1 MKKIEV
7 FDGCSLHDQPVE
19 YSTGAAK
26 CILSGDKASA
36 GKRIVLDENLLSR
49 HLMLLGGIG
58 TGKTNV
64 INMLLRQLIANL
76 TKDDVVII
84 FDSKGE
90 FRRDFYR
97 PGDVVISNDSYA
109 TGPNGADYWNIYN
122 EIERD
127 EHMEE
132 NINEIATAIFRDKIE
147 HSSQP
152 FFPNAG
158 RDIFFAVLNHFIQNG
173 NEALC
178 NNEHLRAFLDSSPS
192 STIRKLLNMREE
204 TRAMVSYIYND
215 DSGQTQ
221 GVISELQQAIREI
234 FIGNFRR
241 KGSLSLRQLVRA
253 KGGRCVFIEYDLG
266 IGATL
271 APIYSLM
278 FDLAIKEALSR
289 GKSEGNVYFITDEF
303 SLLPNLKHI
312 DDAVNFGRSL
322 GIKFLI
328 GFQNIEQIVDIYGES
343 RANSL
348 LSGFLT
354 QIFFRCND
362 PASRRYIQD
371 TFGVNRKKEIYM
383 ASVQGRGIVE
393 QIRDAHV
400 VEDWDISHLGLG
412 EAIVGL
418 PGAEPFRFRFAKD
431 G

>member
-7 FDGCSLHDQPVE
+7 FDGCELHTSPVSYPVGE
-19 YSTGAAK
+19 TK
-26 CILSGDKASA
+26 CRLLGSGASA
-36 GKRIVLDENLLSR
+36 GKSVELDENLLSR
-49 HLMLLGGIG
+49 HIMLLGGIG
-58 TGKTNV
+58 TGKTNA
-64 INMLLRQLIANL
+64 INMVLNQLMKNL
-76 TKDDVVII
+76 TGNDVVII

-90 FRRDFYR
+90 FYRDFYR
-97 PGDVVISNDSYA
+97 PGDVVISNDAHA
-109 TGPNGADYWNIYN
+109 TGPEGEDYWNIYN

-127 EHMEE
+127 GHMEE
-132 NINEIATAIFRDKIE
+132 NINEIATAIFRNKIE
-147 HSSQP
+147 HSNQP

-173 NEALC
+173 DPALC
-178 NNEHLRAFLDSSPS
+178 SNEHLRAFLDSAPTA
-192 STIRKLLNMREE
+192 TIRKLLNMRPE
-204 TRAMVSYIYND
+204 TRSMVSYIYD
-215 DSGQTQ
+215 DSSGQTQ
-221 GVISELQQAIREI
+221 GVISEMQQAIREI
-234 FIGNFRR
+234 FVGNFRK
-241 KGSLSLRQLVRA
+241 KGTLSLRQLVRA
-253 KGGRCVFIEYDLG
+253 KGGRRIFIEYDLG
-266 IGATL
+266 IGSTL

-278 FDLAIKEALSR
+278 FDLAIKEALCRS
-289 GKSEGNVYFITDEF
+289 KSEGSVYFITDEF

-328 GFQNIEQIVDIYGES
+328 GFQNIEQIVDLYGES

-354 QIFFRCND
+354 QIFFRCSD
-362 PASRRYIQD
+362 PASRKYIQD

-412 EAIVGL
+412 EAIIGL
-418 PGAEPFRFRFAKD
+418 PGAEPFRFQFARA
-431 G
+431 

>member
-1 MKKIEV
+1 MKRIEI
-7 FDGCSLHDQPVE
+7 FDGCQLHEQPVP
-19 YSTGAAK
+19 YATGPVK
-26 CILSGDKASA
+26 CVLNGAGPNEGQSIL
-36 GKRIVLDENLLSR
+36 LDENLLSR
-49 HLMLLGGIG
+49 HIMLLGGIG
-58 TGKTNV
+58 TGKTNT
-64 INMLLRQLIANL
+64 INMLLRQLLARV
-76 TKDDVVII
+76 TADDVVII
-84 FDSKGE
+84 FDSKG
-90 FRRDFYR
+90 DFYKEFYT
-97 PGDVVISNDSYA
+97 PGDVVISNDSHA
-109 TGPNGADYWNIYN
+109 TGPNGPDFWNIYN

-132 NINEIATAIFRDKIE
+132 NINEIATAIFRSKIE
-147 HSSQP
+147 HSNQP

-158 RDIFFAVLNHFIQNG
+158 RDIFSAVLGHFIKNG

-178 NNEHLRAFLDSSPS
+178 NNRHLREFLDKSPT
-192 STIRKLLNMREE
+192 STLRKMLNIRQE
-204 TRAMVSYIYND
+204 TRSMVSYIYD
-215 DSGQTQ
+215 DASGQTQ
-221 GVISELQQAIREI
+221 GVISEMQQAVREI
-234 FIGNFRR
+234 FIGNFR
-241 KGSLSLRQLVRA
+241 KEGSLSLRQLVRA

-266 IGATL
+266 IGSTL

-278 FDLAIKEALSR
+278 FDLAIKEALCR
-289 GKSEGNVYFITDEF
+289 QKSEGSVYFITDEF

-328 GFQNIEQIVDIYGES
+328 GYQNIEQLVDIYGQA

-354 QIFFRCND
+354 QIFFRCSD
-362 PASRRYIQD
+362 PASRKYIQD

-400 VEDWDISHLGLG
+400 VEDWDISGLGLG

-418 PGAEPFRFRFAKD
+418 PGAEPFRFRFAKA
-431 G
+431 

>member
-1 MKKIEV
+1 MKRIEI
-7 FDGCSLHDQPVE
+7 FDGCQLHEQPIP
-19 YSTGAAK
+19 YATGPVK
-26 CILSGDKASA
+26 CVLNGAGPNEGQSIL
-36 GKRIVLDENLLSR
+36 LDENLLSR
-49 HLMLLGGIG
+49 HIMLLGGIG
-58 TGKTNV
+58 TGKTNT
-64 INMLLRQLIANL
+64 INMLLRQLLARV
-76 TKDDVVII
+76 TADDVVII
-84 FDSKGE
+84 FDSKG
-90 FRRDFYR
+90 DFYKEFYT
-97 PGDVVISNDSYA
+97 PGDVVISNDSHA
-109 TGPNGADYWNIYN
+109 TGPNGPDFWNIYN

-132 NINEIATAIFRDKIE
+132 NINEIATAIFRSKIE
-147 HSSQP
+147 HSNQP

-158 RDIFFAVLNHFIQNG
+158 RDIFSAVLGHFIKNG

-178 NNEHLRAFLDSSPS
+178 NNQHLREFLDKSPT
-192 STIRKLLNMREE
+192 STLRKMLNMRQE
-204 TRAMVSYIYND
+204 TRSMVSYIYD
-215 DSGQTQ
+215 DASGQTQ
-221 GVISELQQAIREI
+221 GVISEMQQAVREI
-234 FIGNFRR
+234 FIGNFR
-241 KGSLSLRQLVRA
+241 KEGSLSLRQLVRA

-266 IGATL
+266 IGSTL

-278 FDLAIKEALSR
+278 FDLAIKEALCR
-289 GKSEGNVYFITDEF
+289 QKSEGSVYFITDEF

-328 GFQNIEQIVDIYGES
+328 GYQNIEQLVDIYGQA

-354 QIFFRCND
+354 QIFFRCGD
-362 PASRRYIQD
+362 PASRKYIQD

-400 VEDWDISHLGLG
+400 VEDWGISGLGLG

-418 PGAEPFRFRFAKD
+418 PGAEPFRFRFAKA
-431 G
+431 

>member
-1 MKKIEV
+1 MKRIEI
-7 FDGCSLHDQPVE
+7 FDGCQLHEQPVP
-19 YSTGAAK
+19 YAIGPVKCVLNGAGPNEGQS
-26 CILSGDKASA
+26 IL
-36 GKRIVLDENLLSR
+36 LDENLLSR
-49 HLMLLGGIG
+49 HIMLLGGIG
-58 TGKTNV
+58 TGKTNT
-64 INMLLRQLIANL
+64 INMLLRQLLARV
-76 TKDDVVII
+76 TADDVVII
-84 FDSKGE
+84 FDSKG
-90 FRRDFYR
+90 DFYKEFYT
-97 PGDVVISNDSYA
+97 PGDVVISNDSHA
-109 TGPNGADYWNIYN
+109 TGPNGPDFWNIYN

-132 NINEIATAIFRDKIE
+132 NINEIATAIFRSKIE
-147 HSSQP
+147 HSNQP

-158 RDIFFAVLNHFIQNG
+158 RDIFSAVLGHFIKNG

-178 NNEHLRAFLDSSPS
+178 NNRHLREFLDKSPT
-192 STIRKLLNMREE
+192 STLRKMLNMRQE
-204 TRAMVSYIYND
+204 TRSMVSYIYD
-215 DSGQTQ
+215 DASGQTQ
-221 GVISELQQAIREI
+221 GVISEMQQAVREI
-234 FIGNFRR
+234 FIGNFR
-241 KGSLSLRQLVRA
+241 KEGSLSLRQLVRA

-266 IGATL
+266 IGSTL

-278 FDLAIKEALSR
+278 FDLAIKEALCR
-289 GKSEGNVYFITDEF
+289 QKSEGSVYFITDEF

-328 GFQNIEQIVDIYGES
+328 GYQNIEQLVDIYGQA

-354 QIFFRCND
+354 QIFFRCSD
-362 PASRRYIQD
+362 PASRKYIQD

-400 VEDWDISHLGLG
+400 VEDWDISGLGLG

-418 PGAEPFRFRFAKD
+418 PGAEPFRFRFAKA
-431 G
+431 

>member
-1 MKKIEV
+1 MKKIEI
-7 FDGCSLHDQPVE
+7 FDGCQLHEQPVP
-19 YSTGAAK
+19 YATGPVK
-26 CILSGDKASA
+26 CVLNGAGPNEGQSIL
-36 GKRIVLDENLLSR
+36 LDENLLSR
-49 HLMLLGGIG
+49 HIMLLGGIG
-58 TGKTNV
+58 TGKTNT
-64 INMLLRQLIANL
+64 INMLLRQLLARV
-76 TKDDVVII
+76 TADDVVII
-84 FDSKGE
+84 FDSKG
-90 FRRDFYR
+90 DFYKEFYT
-97 PGDVVISNDSYA
+97 PGDVVISNDSHA
-109 TGPNGADYWNIYN
+109 TGPNGPDFWNIYN

-132 NINEIATAIFRDKIE
+132 NINEIATAIFRSKIE
-147 HSSQP
+147 HSNQP

-158 RDIFFAVLNHFIQNG
+158 RDIFSAVLGHFIKNG

-178 NNEHLRAFLDSSPS
+178 NNRHLREFLDKSPT
-192 STIRKLLNMREE
+192 STLRKMLNMRQE
-204 TRAMVSYIYND
+204 TRSMVSYIYD
-215 DSGQTQ
+215 DASGQTQ
-221 GVISELQQAIREI
+221 GVISEMQQAVREI
-234 FIGNFRR
+234 FIGNFR
-241 KGSLSLRQLVRA
+241 KEGSLSLRQLVRA

-266 IGATL
+266 IGSTL

-278 FDLAIKEALSR
+278 FDLAIKEALCR
-289 GKSEGNVYFITDEF
+289 QKSEGSVYFITDEF

-328 GFQNIEQIVDIYGES
+328 GYQNIEQLVDIYGQA

-354 QIFFRCND
+354 QIFFRCSD
-362 PASRRYIQD
+362 PASRKYIQD

-400 VEDWDISHLGLG
+400 VEDWDISGLGLG

-418 PGAEPFRFRFAKD
+418 PGAEPFRFRFAKA
-431 G
+431 

>member
-1 MKKIEV
+1 MKRIEI
-7 FDGCSLHDQPVE
+7 FDGCQLHEQPVP
-19 YSTGAAK
+19 YATGPVK
-26 CILSGDKASA
+26 CVLNGAGPNEGQSIL
-36 GKRIVLDENLLSR
+36 LDENLLSR
-49 HLMLLGGIG
+49 HIMLLGGIG
-58 TGKTNV
+58 TGKTNT
-64 INMLLRQLIANL
+64 INMLLRQLLARV
-76 TKDDVVII
+76 TADDVVII
-84 FDSKGE
+84 FDSKG
-90 FRRDFYR
+90 DFYKEFYT
-97 PGDVVISNDSYA
+97 PGDVVISNDSHA
-109 TGPNGADYWNIYN
+109 TGPNGPDFWNIYN

-132 NINEIATAIFRDKIE
+132 NINEIATAIFRSKIE
-147 HSSQP
+147 HSNQP

-158 RDIFFAVLNHFIQNG
+158 RDIFSAVLGHFIKNG

-178 NNEHLRAFLDSSPS
+178 NNQHLREFLDKSPT
-192 STIRKLLNMREE
+192 STLRKMLNMRQE
-204 TRAMVSYIYND
+204 TRSMVSYIYD
-215 DSGQTQ
+215 DASGQTQ
-221 GVISELQQAIREI
+221 GVISEMQQAVREI
-234 FIGNFRR
+234 FIGNFR
-241 KGSLSLRQLVRA
+241 KEGSLSLRQLVRA

-266 IGATL
+266 IGSTL

-278 FDLAIKEALSR
+278 FDLAIKEALCR
-289 GKSEGNVYFITDEF
+289 QKSEGSVYFITDEF

-328 GFQNIEQIVDIYGES
+328 GYQNIEQLVDIYGQA

-354 QIFFRCND
+354 QIFFRCSD
-362 PASRRYIQD
+362 PASRKYIQD

-400 VEDWDISHLGLG
+400 VEDWDISGLGLG

-418 PGAEPFRFRFAKD
+418 PGAEPFRFRFAKA
-431 G
+431 

>member
-1 MKKIEV
+1 MKKIEI
-7 FDGCSLHDQPVE
+7 FDGCQLHEQPVP
-19 YSTGAAK
+19 YAIGPVKCVLNGAGPNEGQS
-26 CILSGDKASA
+26 IL
-36 GKRIVLDENLLSR
+36 LDENLLSR
-49 HLMLLGGIG
+49 HIMLLGGIG
-58 TGKTNV
+58 TGKTNT
-64 INMLLRQLIANL
+64 INMLLRQLLARV
-76 TKDDVVII
+76 TADDVVII
-84 FDSKGE
+84 FDSKG
-90 FRRDFYR
+90 DFYKEFYT
-97 PGDVVISNDSYA
+97 PGDVVISNDSHA
-109 TGPNGADYWNIYN
+109 TGPNGPDFWNIYN

-132 NINEIATAIFRDKIE
+132 NINEIATAIFRSKIE
-147 HSSQP
+147 HSNQP

-158 RDIFFAVLNHFIQNG
+158 RDIFSAVLGHFIKNG

-178 NNEHLRAFLDSSPS
+178 NNRHLREFLDKSPT
-192 STIRKLLNMREE
+192 STLRKMLNMRQE
-204 TRAMVSYIYND
+204 TRSMVSYIYD
-215 DSGQTQ
+215 DASGQTQ
-221 GVISELQQAIREI
+221 GVVSEMQQAVREI
-234 FIGNFRR
+234 FIGNFR
-241 KGSLSLRQLVRA
+241 KEGSLSLRQLVRA

-266 IGATL
+266 IGSTL

-278 FDLAIKEALSR
+278 FDLAIKEALCR
-289 GKSEGNVYFITDEF
+289 QKSEGSVYFITDEF

-328 GFQNIEQIVDIYGES
+328 GYQNIEQLVDIYGQA

-354 QIFFRCND
+354 QIFFRCSD
-362 PASRRYIQD
+362 PASRKYIQD

-400 VEDWDISHLGLG
+400 VEDWDISGLGLG

-418 PGAEPFRFRFAKD
+418 PGAEPFRFRFAKA
-431 G
+431 

>member
-1 MKKIEV
+1 MKRIEI
-7 FDGCSLHDQPVE
+7 FDGCQLHEQPVP
-19 YSTGAAK
+19 YATGPVK
-26 CILSGDKASA
+26 CVLNGAGPNEGQSIL
-36 GKRIVLDENLLSR
+36 LDENLLSR
-49 HLMLLGGIG
+49 HIMLLGGIG
-58 TGKTNV
+58 TGKTNT
-64 INMLLRQLIANL
+64 INMLLRQLLARV
-76 TKDDVVII
+76 TADDVVII
-84 FDSKGE
+84 FDSKG
-90 FRRDFYR
+90 DFYKEFYT
-97 PGDVVISNDSYA
+97 PGDVVISNDSHA
-109 TGPNGADYWNIYN
+109 TGPNGPDFWNIYN

-132 NINEIATAIFRDKIE
+132 NINEIATAIFRSKIE
-147 HSSQP
+147 HSNQP

-158 RDIFFAVLNHFIQNG
+158 RDIFSAVLGHFIKNG

-178 NNEHLRAFLDSSPS
+178 NNRHLREFLDKSPT
-192 STIRKLLNMREE
+192 STLRKMLNMRQE
-204 TRAMVSYIYND
+204 TRSMVSYIYD
-215 DSGQTQ
+215 DASGQTQ
-221 GVISELQQAIREI
+221 GVISEMQQAVREI
-234 FIGNFRR
+234 FIGNFR
-241 KGSLSLRQLVRA
+241 KEGSLSLRQLVRA

-266 IGATL
+266 IGSTL

-278 FDLAIKEALSR
+278 FDLAIKEALCR
-289 GKSEGNVYFITDEF
+289 QKSEGSVYFITDEF

-328 GFQNIEQIVDIYGES
+328 GYQNIEQLVDIYGQA

-354 QIFFRCND
+354 QIFFRCSD
-362 PASRRYIQD
+362 PASRKYIQD

-400 VEDWDISHLGLG
+400 VEDWDISGLGLG

-418 PGAEPFRFRFAKD
+418 PGAEPFRFRFAKA
-431 G
+431 

>member
-1 MKKIEV
+1 MKRIEI
-7 FDGCSLHDQPVE
+7 FDGCQLHEQPVP
-19 YSTGAAK
+19 YATGPVK
-26 CILSGDKASA
+26 CVLNGAGPNEGQSIL
-36 GKRIVLDENLLSR
+36 LDENLLSR
-49 HLMLLGGIG
+49 HIMLLGGIG
-58 TGKTNV
+58 TGKTNT
-64 INMLLRQLIANL
+64 INMLLRQLLARV
-76 TKDDVVII
+76 TADDVVII
-84 FDSKGE
+84 FDSKG
-90 FRRDFYR
+90 DFYKEFYT
-97 PGDVVISNDSYA
+97 PGDVVISNDSHA
-109 TGPNGADYWNIYN
+109 TGPNGPDFWNIYN

-132 NINEIATAIFRDKIE
+132 NINEIATAIFRSKIE
-147 HSSQP
+147 HSNQP

-158 RDIFFAVLNHFIQNG
+158 RDIFSAVLGHFIKNG

-178 NNEHLRAFLDSSPS
+178 NNQHLREFLDKSPT
-192 STIRKLLNMREE
+192 STLRKMLSMRQE
-204 TRAMVSYIYND
+204 TRSMVSYIYD
-215 DSGQTQ
+215 DASGQTQ
-221 GVISELQQAIREI
+221 GVISEMQQAVREI
-234 FIGNFRR
+234 FIGNFR
-241 KGSLSLRQLVRA
+241 KEGSLSLRQLVRA

-266 IGATL
+266 IGSTL

-278 FDLAIKEALSR
+278 FDLAIKEALCR
-289 GKSEGNVYFITDEF
+289 QKSEGSVYFITDEF

-328 GFQNIEQIVDIYGES
+328 GYQNIEQLVDIYGQA

-354 QIFFRCND
+354 QIFFRCSD
-362 PASRRYIQD
+362 PASRKYIQD

-400 VEDWDISHLGLG
+400 VEDWDISGLGLG

-418 PGAEPFRFRFAKD
+418 PGAEPFRFRFAKA
-431 G
+431 